1 MADKK
6 TKECVL
12 AFVDA
17 FYAGDV
23 PRLESCCDEA
33 FTSLTYAPVEIF
45 PHLGFKQGKAW
56 IAQAIRIQQERYSSR
71 RYTLHSVVVEDA
83 QAATLVQANLTKRSD
98 QRIVQLTVGEFYTL
112 RDGLIVEHRAFFD
125 SFDLLQQVLGRD
137 LTETFTASVRLAGQS

>member
-1 MADKK
+1 MADNK
-6 TKECVL
+6 TQECVL

-17 FYAGDV
+17 YYAGDI

-33 FTSLTYAPVEIF
+33 FTSLIYAPVEIF

-71 RYTLHSVVVEDA
+71 RYVLHSLIADDSM
-83 QAATLVQANLTKRSD
+83 AATLVEATLTKRND
-98 QRIVQLTVGEFYTL
+98 QRIVQLVVGEFYTL
-112 RDGLIVEHRAFFD
+112 RDGLVVEHRAFFD

-137 LTETFTASVRLAGQS
+137 LTEAFADEMRQN